1 MFTPCLCKTVNES
14 FSVQK
19 SLILPTLLPVFPNS
33 YMLDTFQ
40 KQTKEYAIWQRG
52 AKSDTPFDTS
62 KSNNNAYLHETV
74 WVETTA
80 SSRKM
85 NTENFEKIG
94 NSVSSM
100 HYLLVKSSKKGVFI
114 ANRKP
119 SYYKR
124 C

>member
-1 MFTPCLCKTVNES
+1 
-14 FSVQK
+14 
-19 SLILPTLLPVFPNS
+19 
-33 YMLDTFQ
+33 MLDTFQ
-40 KQTKEYAIWQRG
+40 KQTKEYAIWQGGLNR
-52 AKSDTPFDTS
+52 TPLLTL
-62 KSNNNAYLHETV
+62 KIEKNAYLHETV

-94 NSVSSM
+94 NSVSSV

>member
-1 MFTPCLCKTVNES
+1 
-14 FSVQK
+14 
-19 SLILPTLLPVFPNS
+19 
-33 YMLDTFQ
+33 MLDTFQ

-52 AKSDTPFDTS
+52 AKSDTP
-62 KSNNNAYLHETV
+62 
-74 WVETTA
+74 VETTA

-94 NSVSSM
+94 NSVSSV
-100 HYLLVKSSKKGVFI
+100 HYSLVKSSKKGVFI